1 MVLKIPRKKLINGV
15 TIKIIKAHSM
25 GFWAKK
31 AWDWVVKTTSHC
43 RNLNVASEP
52 AISHQMRIVDKDFP
66 GFYRAR
72 NGDLERDRERE
83 SLERDGS
90 VEESVAK
97 DGALY
102 ARSEHLSLG

>member
-1 MVLKIPRKKLINGV
+1 M
-15 TIKIIKAHSM
+15 
-25 GFWAKK
+25 
-31 AWDWVVKTTSHC
+31 
-43 RNLNVASEP
+43 ASEP

-83 SLERDGS
+83 SLEREGS